1 MYKKI
6 AGLVLAAAL
15 LCESLAA
22 QYSTKIDVLKGEQWW
37 GVFVGGEQAMPLS
50 EPFPQTD
57 LSTWVKSNAR
67 RSSRMTAL
75 HYLKTITRFFL
86 RT

>member
-50 EPFPQTD
+50 EPFT
-57 LSTWVKSNAR
+57 
-67 RSSRMTAL
+67 
-75 HYLKTITRFFL
+75 
-86 RT
+86 

>member
-57 LSTWVKSNAR
+57 PFHLGEKQR
-67 RSSRMTAL
+67 RSAADFEPGTLHLEQIAL
-75 HYLKTITRFFL
+75 
-86 RT
+86 

>member
-22 QYSTKIDVLKGEQWW
+22 QYSTKIGPFHLGEKQ
-37 GVFVGGEQAMPLS
+37 
-50 EPFPQTD
+50 
-57 LSTWVKSNAR
+57 R
-67 RSSRMTAL
+67 RSAADFEPGTLHLEQIAL
-75 HYLKTITRFFL
+75 
-86 RT
+86 